1 MCRRISPILLVLLT
15 FPPLLAQEQWEKT
28 RSMAQSHHEIIM
40 LLIEKQEF
48 AKIPSAAKELF
59 SLDFPEAQQPLL
71 VEEARLLTDA
81 LLHKNQMAIAHQVLE
96 DAIAASKTNS
106 AKAQLFKEK
115 AYVFKKEGKTDEAM
129 KAFQRSV
136 DLEKSGGS

>member
-1 MCRRISPILLVLLT
+1 MCRRISLILLILPT
-15 FPPLLAQEQWEKT
+15 FSLLLAQEQWEKT
-28 RSMAQSHHEIIM
+28 RSIAQSHHEIIM

-48 AKIPSAAKELF
+48 DKVPGAAKELF
-59 SLDFPEAQQPLL
+59 ALDFPEAQQPLL

-81 LLHKNQMAIAHQVLE
+81 LLHHNQTAIAHQVL
-96 DAIAASKTNS
+96 DMAIAASKTNS

-115 AYVFKKEGKTDEAM
+115 AYVFKKEGQTDEAM